1 MGISFVCK
9 DYLLLKCI
17 LTFYNFAWVIGR
29 NRLPRYSKEL
39 TLIITISVVC
49 RENNF
54 NFPTSLYRKKFE
66 QKYFPG
72 KKEEEKPGLGK
83 DDVARFKREISRDF
97 SKTEDLKVYDKSKL
111 AESLPFGDIIEKY
124 NKLKED
130 LKKATAR

>member
-1 MGISFVCK
+1 MW
-9 DYLLLKCI
+9 LLLT
-17 LTFYNFAWVIGR
+17 LT
-29 NRLPRYSKEL
+29 SL
-39 TLIITISVVC
+39 TTHFVLC

-72 KKEEEKPGLGK
+72 KKEEEKKGIFVK
-83 DDVARFKREISRDF
+83 DDLGRLKREISKDSLKSEDMKVF
-97 SKTEDLKVYDKSKL
+97 DKTKL

-130 LKKATAR
+130 FRKATR

>member
-1 MGISFVCK
+1 MAQVVTVS
-9 DYLLLKCI
+9 
-17 LTFYNFAWVIGR
+17 VI
-29 NRLPRYSKEL
+29 
-39 TLIITISVVC
+39 C

-66 QKYFPG
+66 PKYFPG

-83 DDVARFKREISRDF
+83 DDVGRFKREISRDF

-130 LKKATAR
+130 LKKAR